1 MTHPAIFALDRQSPD
16 PVVIRRAADALLAG
30 ELVAFPTE
38 TVYGLG
44 ALALDPAA
52 AAKIFVAKGRP
63 QDNPLIVHVLDVAA
77 ARALSSAFPAAAEAL
92 AAAFWPGPLTLVV
105 PRAASVPDIVTAGG
119 DTVALRVPSHP
130 IARALLAAVGRPI
143 AAPSANRSTE
153 VSPTLAEHVVR
164 SLGDRVSIVLDGGPC
179 DVGLESAVVDVTGDL
194 ARVLRP
200 GTIGRDA
207 IARVVPVSDE
217 ATAAGPVRSPGLA
230 HRHYSPRAKV
240 VVVDSAAVLATLDD
254 ARDRGLRA
262 VLLGLGRGDA
272 ALPSEPAAY
281 AAGLYAALHA
291 LDTGCD
297 LIVIER
303 PPEGAAWEA
312 AHDRLR
318 RAAD

>member
-1 MTHPAIFALDRQSPD
+1 VTDGAVVVEREAPD
-16 PVVIRRAADALLAG
+16 PSVIRRAADALLAG

-63 QDNPLIVHVLDVAA
+63 ADNPLIVHVLDVAA
-77 ARALSSAFPAAAEAL
+77 ARALASSFPAAAEAL

-105 PRAASVPDIVTAGG
+105 PRAAHVPDVVTAGG
-119 DTVALRVPSHP
+119 DTVAVRVPSHP
-130 IARALLAAVGRPI
+130 VARALLAAVGQPI

-153 VSPTLAEHVVR
+153 VSPTRAEHVVR
-164 SLGDRVSIVLDGGPC
+164 SLGDRVAMVLDGGAC
-179 DVGLESAVVDVTGDL
+179 DVGLESAVVDVTGQF

-207 IARVVPVSDE
+207 IARVVAVSDE
-217 ATAAGPVRSPGLA
+217 GSVTSVVRSPGLA

-240 VVVDSAAVLATLDD
+240 VLVDTDDVARAVDD
-254 ARDRGLRA
+254 ARGQGLSV
-262 VLLGLGRGDA
+262 VLLGIERGDV
-272 ALPSEPAAY
+272 ALPRDPAGY

-291 LDTGCD
+291 LDAGAD
-297 LIVIER
+297 VIVVER
-303 PPEGAAWEA
+303 PPSGPAWEA

-318 RAAD
+318 RAAE